1 MRDGVQLFFCSGSN
15 SEPKSIVAN
24 RKLCFR
30 EGGRTIIFCAAFNA
44 IWGPRGEHKCER
56 GQGFYRTRVGKI
68 TPEFKHAFAENELRA
83 YYGDDASV
91 QPGNLQD
98 VLLHKAAVSW
108 IRRRETR
115 TRPEEPWKESP
126 QDLGVRLRSIAQ
138 DMNKNCNVEGPCR
151 QLPRRLIDL
160 ADREGDRLGT

>member
-1 MRDGVQLFFCSGSN
+1 M
-15 SEPKSIVAN
+15 
-24 RKLCFR
+24 
-30 EGGRTIIFCAAFNA
+30 
-44 IWGPRGEHKCER
+44 
-56 GQGFYRTRVGKI
+56 
-68 TPEFKHAFAENELRA
+68 
-83 YYGDDASV
+83 

-98 VLLHKAAVSW
+98 VLLHETAVSW

-138 DMNKNCNVEGPCR
+138 DINNNSNVEGLCR
-151 QLPRRLIDL
+151 QLPQRLFDL